1 MANPT
6 RVRLEYE
13 LIGPPDRPVVVFVH
27 GLGGQMTDWPTWAIE
42 LFLGAGYR
50 VLTYDQRD
58 SGLSTRMESD
68 GVPDLLSIYL
78 GRREFAPYTLA
89 DMADDLLEL
98 LDRLEIDRVHLVGVS
113 MGAMVAQQFLIEEPE
128 RVLSIVSMLG
138 STGRAGV
145 GQPSELAL
153 AALLNPD
160 PEEPLEI
167 VVAQPRSHLER
178 QAIVDRIARNRA
190 RLRSAGVEDPF
201 SSARQ
206 LAAILASPDRSV
218 ALSTLEGLPS
228 LVVHG
233 AIDPLVNVS
242 GGVDT
247 FRVLRSSRLLIFAG
261 LGHDLPPWCWN
272 RLAKEMLATVGEA
285 GE

>member
-1 MANPT
+1 MTNRT

-13 LIGPPDRPVVVFVH
+13 LIGPPARPVVVLVH
-27 GLGGQMTDWPTWAIE
+27 GLGGQLTDWPDSAIE
-42 LFLGAGYR
+42 RFLSAGYR

-58 SGLSTRMESD
+58 SGLSTRAASD

-98 LDRLEIDRVHLVGVS
+98 LDHLEIEKAHLIGVS
-113 MGAMVAQQFLIEEPE
+113 MGAMVAQQFLIEEPQ

-160 PEEPLEI
+160 PEEPLEV
-167 VVAQPRSHLER
+167 VVAQPRSQLER
-178 QAIVDRIARNRA
+178 QAIVDRIARSKA
-190 RLRSAGVEDPF
+190 RLRSAGIDDPF

-206 LAAILASPDRSV
+206 LAAILASPDRSL
-218 ALSTLEGLPS
+218 ALSTLDGLPS

-247 FRVLRSSRLLIFAG
+247 FRVLKSSRLLIFAG
-261 LGHDLPPWCWN
+261 LGHDLPHWCWD
-272 RLAKEMLATVGEA
+272 RLATEMIATIGEVGE
-285 GE
+285 

>member
-1 MANPT
+1 MANPA

-13 LIGPPDRPVVVFVH
+13 LIGPPGRPVVVFVH
-27 GLGGQMTDWPTWAIE
+27 GLGGQLTDWPAWAIE
-42 LFLGAGYR
+42 NFLAAGYR

-58 SGLSTRMESD
+58 SGLSTRMVSD

-98 LDRLEIDRVHLVGVS
+98 LDHLEIESVHLVGVS
-113 MGAMVAQQFLIEEPE
+113 MGAMVAQQFLIEEPQ

-153 AALLNPD
+153 SALLNPD

-167 VVAQPRSHLER
+167 VVAQPRSQLER
-178 QAIVDRIARNRA
+178 QAIVDRIAKSRA

-206 LAAILASPDRSV
+206 LAAILASPDRSA

-233 AIDPLVNVS
+233 AI
-242 GGVDT
+242 
-247 FRVLRSSRLLIFAG
+247 
-261 LGHDLPPWCWN
+261 PP
-272 RLAKEMLATVGEA
+272 
-285 GE
+285 

>member
-1 MANPT
+1 MTSPT

-13 LIGPPDRPVVVFVH
+13 LIGPPERPVVVFVH
-27 GLGGQMTDWPTWAIE
+27 GLGGQMTDWPEWAVE
-42 LFLGAGYR
+42 RFLNAGYR
-50 VLTYDQRD
+50 ILTYDQRD

-98 LDRLEIDRVHLVGVS
+98 LDHLGIEKVHLIGVS
-113 MGAMVAQQFLIEEPE
+113 MGAMVAQQFLIEEPK
-128 RVLSIVSMLG
+128 RVLSIASMLG
-138 STGRAGV
+138 STGRPGI

-153 AALLNPD
+153 AALLNPNPD
-160 PEEPLEI
+160 EPLEI
-167 VVAQPRSHLER
+167 VVARPRSSLER
-178 QAIVDRIARNRA
+178 QAIVDRIARSKA
-190 RLRSAGVEDPF
+190 RLRSAGIDDPF

-206 LAAILASPDRSV
+206 LAAILASPDRST
-218 ALSTLEGLPS
+218 ALAALDGLPS

-261 LGHDLPPWCWN
+261 LGHDLPAWCWD
-272 RLAKEMLATVGEA
+272 RLAAEMLATIGEA